1 MTTPLPDER
10 YPTLADL
17 EDVAKG
23 RIPHF
28 AWEYLDSGTG
38 RESIVR
44 LNEAGFDN
52 VRMIPRFMRGELK
65 PEIETKLFGETY
77 SAPFGIAPIGF
88 TSLMWPG
95 GEQIL
100 AKTASEFNIPYCLST
115 VAADSIENCGPVA
128 GGNGWFQL
136 YPPKDKNIREDLL
149 NRAKSA
155 GFKTLVITVDLPYPS
170 MRERQRRAGLSMPQ
184 KITPSILL
192 QILQRP
198 KWAAATAARG
208 KPEFANLTSYVKS
221 DEIGDIY
228 TFVGTQL
235 IADID
240 WEYIKEVREI
250 WDGPLVLKGTLSA
263 HEAQETVKAGID
275 GVWVSNHGG
284 RQFDPAPTSISVLP
298 EIVEAVNGKAKI
310 LFDSGVR
317 SGADVLRAQRLG
329 ADFVFLGR
337 PFIHGI
343 AALGDKGGKQVYEIL
358 FRDIVNN
365 MQQLGVNSVK
375 ELMEI
380 EIRLTPDGR

>member
-1 MTTPLPDER
+1 MTNPLPDER

-17 EDVAKG
+17 EGVAKG
-23 RIPHF
+23 RMPHF

-38 RESIVR
+38 RESLVHR
-44 LNEAGFDN
+44 NETEFDN
-52 VRMIPRFMRGELK
+52 IRMIPRFMRGELN
-65 PEIETKLFGETY
+65 PTTETKLFGETY

-100 AKTASEFNIPYCLST
+100 AKTAAEFNIPFCLST
-115 VAADSIENCGPVA
+115 VAADSMENCGPVA
-128 GGNGWFQL
+128 KGNGWFQL
-136 YPPKDKNIREDLL
+136 YPPKDKEIRGDLIK
-149 NRAKSA
+149 RAKSA
-155 GFKTLVITVDLPYPS
+155 GFKTLVVTVDLPYPS

-184 KITPSILL
+184 KITPSILM

-198 KWAAATAARG
+198 KWASATASRG
-208 KPEFANLTSYVKS
+208 KPEFSNLTKYVKN

-240 WEYIKEVREI
+240 WDYIKEVREL
-250 WDGPLVLKGTLSA
+250 WDGPVVLKGTLSA
-263 HEAQETVKAGID
+263 EEALDTVKVGID

-298 EIVEAVNGKAKI
+298 DIVEAVNGKATI

-317 SGADVLRAQRLG
+317 SGADILRAQRLG

-343 AALGDKGGKQVYEIL
+343 AALGDMGGRQVYEIL

-365 MQQLGVNSVK
+365 MQQLGVNSFE
-375 ELMEI
+375 ELMQVEI
-380 EIRLTPDGR
+380 MHGLGEQ